1 MKHSKN
7 ECNFKI
13 GQHLKR
19 IRKQS
24 KLTQQNLADVLG
36 VSFQQVQKFENGTN
50 RIFAHQLFQICDKFD
65 WNINE
70 FKASEASVSV
80 LNSKVTQP
88 LS

>member
-1 MKHSKN
+1 MKDSKN
-7 ECNFKI
+7 EYNFKI

-24 KLTQQNLADVLG
+24 KLTQKDVADVIG
-36 VSFQQVQKFENGTN
+36 VSFQQEQKFENGSN
-50 RIFAHQLFQICDKFD
+50 RIFAHQLFQICDKFN

-80 LNSKVTQP
+80 LNSK
-88 LS
+88 LSAS

>member
-1 MKHSKN
+1 MKDSKN
-7 ECNFKI
+7 EYNFKI

-24 KLTQQNLADVLG
+24 KLTQKDVADVIG
-36 VSFQQVQKFENGTN
+36 VSFQQEQKFENGSN

-80 LNSKVTQP
+80 LNSK
-88 LS
+88 LSAS

>member
-13 GQHLKR
+13 GQHLKQ

-50 RIFAHQLFQICDKFD
+50 RIFAHKLFQICDKFD

-70 FKASEASVSV
+70 FKASE
-80 LNSKVTQP
+80 
-88 LS
+88 

>member
-1 MKHSKN
+1 MKDSKN
-7 ECNFKI
+7 EYNFKI

-24 KLTQQNLADVLG
+24 KLTQKDVADVIG
-36 VSFQQVQKFENGTN
+36 VSFQQEQKFENGLN

-70 FKASEASVSV
+70 FKASELSASV
-80 LNSKVTQP
+80 LNS
-88 LS
+88 